1 MMMEIVPSILK
12 TNWKAPGRK
21 KDRKRGEVLIKNRC
35 KSSVKLLIQMSWG
48 KVLVL
53 VDNIT

>member
-1 MMMEIVPSILK
+1 MRMEIVPAILK

-21 KDRKRGEVLIKNRC
+21 NDRKRGKVLIKNRC